1 MMKHN
6 MRKIIW
12 IGCLCYLLIGFAHV
26 VLGSLLEELLSYY
39 NLTYSSGSQLV
50 FNQFAGFLV
59 GVLATPWFAR
69 RFGKTYTV
77 ALALVCLTVAETVYS
92 FLPSWGWMLAAGPL
106 AGFGF
111 GMIEA
116 AIGALIIDVVTERRA
131 SAMSRLEVFFGV
143 GALLMPVAA
152 SLLIHY
158 DLWAWCFPMIAA
170 LSFISLV
177 LWLLMPLGGAARDAG
192 SSGSPARGSAAGS
205 PAPGQAPAPRYT
217 ARSAPLLAA
226 MMLFFLLYVGVEMSF
241 VHFLPSILIERS
253 GASTS
258 LATTG
263 ITAFW
268 AAVVAGRLFAG
279 QLSER
284 FGYKRYLTA
293 SSSGMLVGLILFAFS
308 PNLWVSF
315 AIIIALGLAA
325 AGIFAVALVFT
336 NERLPGMT
344 ERTTSLLVASGGL
357 GGALLPRLVGWS
369 MDSFSLAVTMG
380 LLVFCAAL
388 LVIFVCF
395 ALLYGKKSFG

>member
-1 MMKHN
+1 MITHN
-6 MRKIIW
+6 IRKLIW
-12 IGCLCYLLIGFAHV
+12 LGCLCYLLIGFAHV
-26 VLGSLLEELLSYY
+26 VLGSLLEELLDYY

-69 RFGKTYTV
+69 RFGKKRTV
-77 ALALVCLTVAETVYS
+77 ALALICLTVAETVYS

-131 SAMSRLEVFFGV
+131 AAMSRLEVFFGL
-143 GALLMPVAA
+143 GALLMPTAA
-152 SLLIHY
+152 SVLIHY
-158 DLWAWCFPMIAA
+158 GLWAWCFPLIAVI
-170 LSFISLV
+170 SFVSLI
-177 LWLLMPLGGAARDAG
+177 LWLCMPLGDATHSAKPRDNASNRDNPG
-192 SSGSPARGSAAGS
+192 SS
-205 PAPGQAPAPRYT
+205 PAPAVTPRYSS
-217 ARSAPLLAA
+217 RSLPLLVA
-226 MMLFFLLYVGVEMSF
+226 MMLFFLLYVGVEMSI

-258 LATTG
+258 LATIG

-268 AAVVAGRLFAG
+268 AAVVVGRLLAG

-284 FGYKRYLTA
+284 FGYTRYLIA
-293 SSSGMLVGLILFAFS
+293 SSIGMLIGLILFAFS
-308 PNLWVSF
+308 PGLWISF
-315 AIIIALGLAA
+315 SIIIALGLAA

-336 NERLPGMT
+336 NERLPGLT

-369 MDSFSLAVTMG
+369 MDSFTIAATLG
-380 LLVFCAAL
+380 LLVTFAAL
-388 LVIFVCF
+388 LVIFICF
-395 ALLYGKKSFG
+395 ALLYVKKSFG